1 MRGLHAYSF
10 LKMLG
15 VTDTIAKN
23 EVEYIEIAV
32 KLGTDSGWRRDV
44 AERMSQR
51 QGNLFDDRV
60 CVTALEAF
68 YQEVVRERLEGYT
81 NPII

>member
-23 EVEYIEIAV
+23 EAEYIEIAV
-32 KLGTDSGWRRDV
+32 KLGLDSEWRRDI
-44 AERMSQR
+44 AQRMSQR
-51 QGNLFDDRV
+51 QDHLFDDRV
-60 CVTALEAF
+60 CVAALEAF
-68 YQEVVRERLEGYT
+68 YQEVVRERLKQLT
-81 NPII
+81 VDS

>member
-1 MRGLHAYSF
+1 MRGLHACSF
-10 LKMLG
+10 LKMLA
-15 VTDTIAKN
+15 VTDILAKN

-32 KLGTDSGWRRDV
+32 KLGTDSEWRLDI

-68 YQEVVRERLEGYT
+68 YQEVVRKKT
-81 NPII
+81 V

>member
-10 LKMLG
+10 LKMLE
-15 VTDTIAKN
+15 VTDTIAQN
-23 EVEYIEIAV
+23 EEEYIEIAV
-32 KLGTDSGWRRDV
+32 KLGRDSKWRQDI
-44 AERMSQR
+44 AQRMSQR

-68 YQEVVRERLEGYT
+68 YQEVVLEKLAG
-81 NPII
+81 

>member
-1 MRGLHAYSF
+1 MRGLHADSF

-32 KLGTDSGWRRDV
+32 KLGIDSEWRRDIT
-44 AERMSQR
+44 ERISHR

-68 YQEVVRERLEGYT
+68 YQQVVLERLKQLT
-81 NPII
+81 VDS